1 MMSYPRR
8 KKQKIP
14 WRVPVRGT
22 LFAILAAVVLILLL
36 TLFVYLGW
44 FGESAIPIGNTVIK
58 ALAAAVAGLVVG
70 RHRIRAAWW
79 YGDRRRCRRA
89 CAVGG
94 HEPVSRRM
102 ESFVGTVRGSFD
114 ERRDRRRDRRAAAA
128 AQTGLN
134 QSER

>member
-8 KKQKIP
+8 KKQKSP

-79 YGDRRRCRRA
+79 YGA
-89 CAVGG
+89 I
-94 HEPVSRRM
+94 
-102 ESFVGTVRGSFD
+102 
-114 ERRDRRRDRRAAAA
+114 AAAA
-128 AQTGLN
+128 AVLVLWAGMSLYLGEWNLSWGLFADLLM
-134 QSER
+134 SVAIGGAIAALLLRRKPA

>member
-79 YGDRRRCRRA
+79 YGA
-89 CAVGG
+89 I
-94 HEPVSRRM
+94 
-102 ESFVGTVRGSFD
+102 
-114 ERRDRRRDRRAAAA
+114 AAAA
-128 AQTGLN
+128 AVLVLWAGMSLYLGEWNLSWGLFAGLLM
-134 QSER
+134 SVAIGGAIAALLLRRKPA

>member
-44 FGESAIPIGNTVIK
+44 FGESTIPIGNTVIK

-70 RHRIRAAWW
+70 RHRIRAVWW
-79 YGDRRRCRRA
+79 YGA
-89 CAVGG
+89 I
-94 HEPVSRRM
+94 
-102 ESFVGTVRGSFD
+102 
-114 ERRDRRRDRRAAAA
+114 AAAA
-128 AQTGLN
+128 AVLVLWAGMSLYLGEWNLSWGLFADLLM
-134 QSER
+134 SVAIGGAIAALLLRRKPA

>member
-44 FGESAIPIGNTVIK
+44 FGESTIPICNTVIK

-79 YGDRRRCRRA
+79 YGA
-89 CAVGG
+89 I
-94 HEPVSRRM
+94 
-102 ESFVGTVRGSFD
+102 
-114 ERRDRRRDRRAAAA
+114 AAAA
-128 AQTGLN
+128 AVLVLWAGMSLYLGEWNLSWGLFADLLM
-134 QSER
+134 SVAIGGAIAALLLRRKPA

>member
-58 ALAAAVAGLVVG
+58 TLAAAVAGLVVG
-70 RHRIRAAWW
+70 RHRIRAVWW
-79 YGDRRRCRRA
+79 YGA
-89 CAVGG
+89 I
-94 HEPVSRRM
+94 
-102 ESFVGTVRGSFD
+102 
-114 ERRDRRRDRRAAAA
+114 AAAA
-128 AQTGLN
+128 AVLVLWAGMSLYLGEWNLSWGLFADLLM
-134 QSER
+134 SVAIGGAIAALLLRRKPA